1 MTQTTS
7 STASHA
13 VSEIDTSSR
22 CALSFLIFASLLW
35 LVTGGVLALLNLV
48 QVHSPDFLADCF
60 LFTHGRL
67 QAMQETSLVYGWAG
81 NAGIAVALWL
91 LSRLG
96 GSALRGTN
104 YLVIGALFWN
114 IGVKLG
120 VYGIAFGDMTSFSL
134 LQMPDYVQPLML
146 VAYAFMAAP
155 GVLAWTGRRNDSTFA
170 TQWYAIAALFLFPWF
185 FSAAQ
190 FMLLF
195 VPVRG
200 TLQSVV
206 SAWYAQNLFS
216 LWMAP
221 LAIAALYY
229 LVPKIRGKVMP
240 NYDFAIYGFWSLIIF
255 GTWMG
260 GRHLI
265 GGPVPAWIPTVAF
278 GAAILVLFHH
288 IIVFLNM
295 RGIGS
300 SGGGVV
306 LKFAKYGFYAY
317 LLGAIIDAVF
327 ASRGLAMI
335 TQFTFFQNA
344 QWQLALASFSLIMFA
359 TLNYMVPRLSGAAWP
374 SAGLVRGHYLATILG
389 YAVLIISLG
398 IAGWQQGTALND
410 SAISFET
417 VAAQYR
423 PWLLVASA
431 AQALLLVGNF
441 ALLVNFVRILFVRTS
456 ESSSSQFRQPANL
469 EASSS

>member
-7 STASHA
+7 STASPG

-22 CALSFLIFASLLW
+22 CALSFLIVASLLW
-35 LVTGGVLALLNLV
+35 LVTGGVLALLNLL
-48 QVHSPDFLADCF
+48 QTHTPGFLADCF

-67 QAMQETSLVYGWAG
+67 DAMQETALVYGWAG

-91 LSRLG
+91 LSRLA

-104 YLVIGALFWN
+104 YLVAGALFWN

-134 LQMPDYVQPLML
+134 MQMPDYVQPLML
-146 VAYAFMAAP
+146 VAYALMAAP

-190 FMLLF
+190 VMLLF
-195 VPVRG
+195 APVRG

-206 SAWYAQNLFS
+206 STWYAQNLFS

-255 GTWMG
+255 GTWTG

-265 GGPVPAWIPTVAF
+265 GGPVPAWIPSVAL
-278 GAAILVLFHH
+278 GAGVLVLFHH
-288 IIVFLNM
+288 MIVYLNM
-295 RGIGS
+295 SSIGGS
-300 SGGGVV
+300 GGVV
-306 LKFAKYGFYAY
+306 MKLAKYGFYAY
-317 LLGAIIDAVF
+317 LLSGVIDALFSLRSF
-327 ASRGLAMI
+327 AVI
-335 TQFTFFQNA
+335 TQFTLFQEA
-344 QWQLALASFSLIMFA
+344 QWQLALASFSLIMFGA
-359 TLNYMVPRLSGAAWP
+359 IYYLVPRISGAVWP
-374 SAGLVRGHYLATILG
+374 SSGLVRGHYLATILG

-410 SAISFET
+410 ASMSFEAI
-417 VAAQYR
+417 AAQYR

-431 AQALLLVGNF
+431 AQALLLVGNL
-441 ALLVNFVRILFVRTS
+441 ALLVNFVRILFVKTS
-456 ESSSSQFRQPANL
+456 EAATGQFRQPTNL